1 MSFVERTRIE
11 SSLPHMSARRI
22 PRVPVGC
29 VAAVSMLESL
39 RQGFGGAGH
48 RDQMHVIRH
57 QAVTQQS
64 KTVQVGVLPQ
74 QLEVGNAIAVA
85 GQNYLPGV
93 PTLRNMMGNI
103 NQGERSGPWAESIRK
118 DWIRSGNR
126 REISTGE

>member
-1 MSFVERTRIE
+1 
-11 SSLPHMSARRI
+11 
-22 PRVPVGC
+22 
-29 VAAVSMLESL
+29 VSMLESL

-64 KTVQVGVLPQ
+64 KTVQLGVLPQ

-85 GQNYLPGV
+85 GQYYLPRV

-103 NQGERSGPWAESIRK
+103 NHDNAGEAGHGLKLSERIAFAAEPA
-118 DWIRSGNR
+118 
-126 REISTGE
+126 